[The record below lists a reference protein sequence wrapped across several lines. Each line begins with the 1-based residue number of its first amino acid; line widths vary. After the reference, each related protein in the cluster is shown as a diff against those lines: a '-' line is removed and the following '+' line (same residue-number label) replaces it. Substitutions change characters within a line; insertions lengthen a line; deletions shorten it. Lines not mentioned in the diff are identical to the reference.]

1 MAISDINWICTI
13 YARHWANFFIY
24 IILFK
29 PHSNFVKQTV
39 GPGSLKAQ
47 PGTAWTDS
55 AQILLLGKNPQK
67 KEKEGERGGE
77 GGSQAVVS
85 AVAEAWPDFTGS
97 PGACATPEFIWS

>member
-13 YARHWANFFIY
+13 YARHWANLFIY

-39 GPGSLKAQ
+39 GPDSLKAQ
-47 PGTAWTDS
+47 PGTDFS
-55 AQILLLGKNPQK
+55 AHILLLGKNPQK
-67 KEKEGERGGE
+67 KEKEGGWGGE

-85 AVAEAWPDFTGS
+85 AVAEPRPDFTGS